1 MFYLAKVIIFS
12 FLTKKVV
19 KSINGFCKN
28 AVFLV
33 KRESIYQEIK
43 NMKTENYPM
52 IKRLCRWSQRSKRG
66 VVLIFSSM
74 SLVLPTVGQPRA
86 FSGIYPSLANYN
98 NENEC
103 GTGAVVPWAGSLW
116 AVTYGPHMPF
126 GSTDKLY
133 QLLPSMRKIT
143 RPESIGG
150 TPADR
155 MIHRETE
162 QLFIGPYVIDR
173 KGNVRTIGYDR
184 MPGRLTGCARNLK
197 DPANKIDVATMEQGF
212 YEVDVHSLDIKTLFK
227 DGNVL
232 MREGAKSY
240 QRTLCKGVHGKG
252 FYSGQ
257 GVYVYSNNGEDCPE
271 AMVNPRIPAGSL
283 SEFDGKQWNLVRRN
297 QFTEVT
303 GSGGSYGNDH
313 PATDPIWALGWDFKS
328 VVLGVRDSVRGWR
341 FFRLPKASNSY
352 DGAHGWN
359 TEWPRIRN
367 VGSEY
372 LMTMHGMFWHFPS
385 TFSWDHT
392 AGLRPYSNYLKVI
405 GDFCLWYGR
414 LVFGCDDSA
423 RSEFLNRRKAK
434 GAIAGPGQSNSNLWF
449 TTLDQPR
456 HNGTS
461 DAEGAVWEQEKVEAN
476 AVSEPFLIAGW
487 KNRYMWIENEGKT
500 AVKYT
505 LEVDEDGTN
514 VWKRTNSVTVGA
526 CEQRCVDIGHLK
538 GEWIRVAVNKP
549 TTTTVAFVYGD
560 TRLRRES
567 NDSIFSSLSCISEN
581 ASIGGLL
588 YALGG
593 DRRKLGILANCVR
606 DGQQKETGY
615 YELDGDMNLVRVEDE
630 AYSSFI
636 RSRIAIPHN
645 VVTVTPGSYLIVDE
659 RGRRWRLPLGDDRYA
674 SLMDKAQLRICREVT
689 TERDLFNLG
698 GTFYELPAEN
708 ADGYAKIRPICT
720 HHLRIN
726 DYASYRGLLVMT
738 GIQSSAMN
746 SEHIVSSADG
756 KCKVW
761 CGTIDD
767 LWKMGKPT
775 GHGGPWCKDSV
786 KANIPSDP
794 YLISHYNI
802 KTLRLD
808 NLGDRP
814 VIYTVQVDPT
824 GDGTWMNYA
833 KYKVRAGSSL
843 IKVLPAHYFARWI
856 RFVADKDTIASA
868 WLEYK

>member
-1 MFYLAKVIIFS
+1 MV
-12 FLTKKVV
+12 
-19 KSINGFCKN
+19 
-28 AVFLV
+28 
-33 KRESIYQEIK
+33 
-43 NMKTENYPM
+43 TENHSM
-52 IKRLCRWSQRSKRG
+52 IKRLGQWVKRPAA
-66 VVLIFSSM
+66 SA
-74 SLVLPTVGQPRA
+74 VLPLALLSFALSAAGQPRA

-116 AVTYGPHMPF
+116 TVTYGPHMPF
-126 GSTDKLY
+126 GSSDKLY
-133 QLLPSMRKIT
+133 QLLPSMKKIT

-155 MIHRETE
+155 MIHRESG
-162 QLFIGPYVIDR
+162 QLFIGPYAIDKQGKVRAIGIDR
-173 KGNVRTIGYDR
+173 I
-184 MPGRLTGCARNLK
+184 PGRLTGCARNLK
-197 DPANKIDVATMEQGF
+197 DPANMIDIATMEQGF
-212 YEVDVHSLDIKTLFK
+212 YEVDVHSLDVKTLFK

-232 MREGAKSY
+232 KREGAKSY

-271 AMVNPRIPAGSL
+271 AMVNPRISAGSL

-303 GSGGSYGNDH
+303 GPGGIYGNDH
-313 PATDPIWALGWDFKS
+313 PATDPIWALGWDYKS
-328 VVLGVRDSVRGWR
+328 VIVGVRDAKRGWR
-341 FFRLPKASNSY
+341 FLRVPKASNSY

-372 LMTMHGMFWHFPS
+372 LMTMHGMFWHFPG
-385 TFSWDHT
+385 TFSWDNT

-405 GDFCLWYGR
+405 GDFCLWNGR

-423 RSEFLNRRKAK
+423 RSEFLNKRKAK
-434 GAIAGPGQSNSNLWF
+434 GNIAGPGQSNSNLWF
-449 TTLDQPR
+449 TSPDLPH

-461 DAEGAVWEQEKVEAN
+461 DAEGAVWEQEKVEAG
-476 AVSEPFLIAGW
+476 AVSEPFLLAGW
-487 KNRYMWIENEGKT
+487 KNRYMWIDNEGKMPVT
-500 AVKYT
+500 YA
-505 LEVDEDGTN
+505 LEVDKDGKN
-514 VWKRTNSVTVGA
+514 VWNRSKNVTVGA
-526 CEQRCVDIGHLK
+526 GEQRCVDISRIE
-538 GEWIRVAVNKP
+538 GEWVRVAVNKP

-560 TRLRRES
+560 TRQRSNS
-567 NDSIFSSLSCISEN
+567 NDSIFNGLSGLKDDSST
-581 ASIGGLL
+581 GGLL

-593 DRRKLGILANCVR
+593 NRRKLGILANGMK
-606 DGQQKETGY
+606 DGKQTETGY
-615 YELDGDMNLVRVEDE
+615 YELDSDMNLVPVEDE

-636 RSRIAIPHN
+636 RTRMAIPHN
-645 VVTVTPGSYLIVDE
+645 VVSVTPSSYLIVDDS
-659 RGRRWRLPLGDDRYA
+659 GRRWRLPLGDDKYA
-674 SLMDKAQLRICREVT
+674 SLMDKAQLRICREVS

-738 GIQSSAMN
+738 GIQSSVKN
-746 SEHIVSSADG
+746 SDHIVSSADG

-761 CGTIDD
+761 CGAIDD
-767 LWKMGKPT
+767 LWKMGTPT
-775 GHGGPWCKDSV
+775 GHGGPWFKDDV
-786 KANIPSDP
+786 RANVPSDP
-794 YLISHYNI
+794 YLISHYQT

-808 NLGDRP
+808 NFGNTS
-814 VIYTVQVDPT
+814 VVFTVQIDPT
-824 GDGTWMNYA
+824 GDGTWMDYA
-833 KYKVRAGSSL
+833 TYKVGASSSL
-843 IKVLPAHYFARWI
+843 TKALPEHYFGRWI
-856 RFVADKDTIASA
+856 RFVADKDTKASA

>member
-1 MFYLAKVIIFS
+1 MRTETSLCCRHGEWIRRP
-12 FLTKKVV
+12 V
-19 KSINGFCKN
+19 KG
-28 AVFLV
+28 A
-33 KRESIYQEIK
+33 
-43 NMKTENYPM
+43 
-52 IKRLCRWSQRSKRG
+52 
-66 VVLIFSSM
+66 VLILALLSLSM
-74 SLVLPTVGQPRA
+74 PTGAQPRS

-103 GTGAVVPWAGSLW
+103 GTGALVPWAGSLW

-126 GSTDKLY
+126 GSSDKLY
-133 QLLPSMRKIT
+133 QLLPSMKKIV

-155 MIHRETE
+155 MIHRESG
-162 QLFIGPYVIDR
+162 QLFIGPYVIDK
-173 KGNVRTIGYDR
+173 KGGVRTIGVDR

-197 DPANKIDVATMEQGF
+197 DPENKVDIATMEQGF
-212 YEVDVHSLDIKTLFK
+212 YEVNVHSLDVKTLFK
-227 DGNVL
+227 DGNEL

-240 QRTLCKGVHGKG
+240 QRTLCRGVHGKG

-271 AMVNPRIPAGSL
+271 AMTNPRIPAGSL
-283 SEFDGKQWNLVRRN
+283 SEFDGKRWILVRRN

-303 GSGGSYGNDH
+303 GPGGIYGNDH
-313 PATDPIWALGWDFKS
+313 PATDPIWALGWDYKS
-328 VVLGVRDSVRGWR
+328 VILGVRDAKRGWR

-367 VGSEY
+367 VGREY
-372 LMTMHGMFWHFPS
+372 LMTMHGMFWHFPN
-385 TFSWDHT
+385 TFSWDRT
-392 AGLRPYSNYLKVI
+392 AGLRPYTSYLKVI
-405 GDFCLWYGR
+405 GDFCLWNGR

-423 RSEFLNRRKAK
+423 RSEFLNKRKAK
-434 GAIAGPGQSNSNLWF
+434 GGIAGPGQSNSNLWF
-449 TTLDQPR
+449 TTLDQPC

-476 AVSEPFLIAGW
+476 AVSEPFLLAGW
-487 KNRYMWIENEGKT
+487 KSRYVWIDNEGKT
-500 AVKYT
+500 PVNYE
-505 LEVDEDGTN
+505 LEVDKDGKN
-514 VWKRTNSVTVGA
+514 VWKRAKSVAVRAG
-526 CEQRCVDIGHLK
+526 EQQCVNISCLN
-538 GEWIRVAVNKP
+538 GEWVKVNVDKP

-560 TRLRRES
+560 TRQRLKS
-567 NDSIFSSLSCISEN
+567 NDSIFCGLSRISDE
-581 ASIGGLL
+581 ASAGGWL

-593 DRRKLGILANCVR
+593 NRRKLGILANCVNEGR
-606 DGQQKETGY
+606 QKETGY

-630 AYSSFI
+630 AYASFI
-636 RSRIAIPHN
+636 RTRMAIPHN
-645 VVTVTPGSYLIVDE
+645 VVTLTPASYLIVDDS
-659 RGRRWRLPLGDDRYA
+659 GRRWRLPLGDDKYA
-674 SLMDKAQLRICREVT
+674 SLMDENQLRICREVS

-708 ADGYAKIRPICT
+708 AGGYAKIRPICT

-738 GIQSSAMN
+738 GILPSAVN
-746 SEHIVSSADG
+746 GEHIVSSADG

-775 GHGGPWCKDSV
+775 GHGGPWLKDDV
-786 KANIPSDP
+786 KANVPSDP
-794 YLISHYNI
+794 YLISHYQT
-802 KTLRLD
+802 KSLRLD
-808 NLGDRP
+808 NFGDRP
-814 VIYTVQVDPT
+814 VVFTVQIDPT
-824 GDGTWMNYA
+824 GDGTWMDYA
-833 KYKVRAGSSL
+833 KYKVREHTSL
-843 IKVLPAHYFARWI
+843 TKVLPEHYFGRWI
-856 RFVADKDTIASA
+856 RFVADQDTKASA